1 MVLETYY
8 RQNVMEVGVDEVG
21 RGCMFGPVYAAAV
34 YWDPEIKSPLIRD
47 SKQLSKRKRDIASD
61 FIKENCIA
69 YGIASCSNVTI
80 DKINILQAS
89 IKAMHRA
96 IDDTHI
102 SPQHILVDG
111 NKFKFYLDRN
121 GDQVSHTCVTKGD
134 DKYYSIAAASIL
146 AKVARDNYIIKLCD
160 EDPSLEKYGLREN
173 VGYGSQLHMKAI
185 EQHGITPYH
194 RRTFGICKD
203 Y

>member
-8 RQNVMEVGVDEVG
+8 QKNVMEVGVDEVG

-34 YWDPEIKSPLIRD
+34 YWDPEITSSLIRD
-47 SKQLSKRKRDIASD
+47 SKKLSKRKREIASD

-69 YGIASCSNVTI
+69 YGIAECSNVVV
-80 DKINILQAS
+80 DKINILNAS
-89 IKAMHRA
+89 IKAMHKA
-96 IDDTHI
+96 ISATNIDPEHI
-102 SPQHILVDG
+102 VVDG
-111 NKFKFYLDRN
+111 NKFKFYMNKD
-121 GDQVSHTCVTKGD
+121 GDPVSHTCVIKGD

-146 AKVARDNYIIKLCD
+146 AKISRDTFIKKLCD
-160 EDPSLEKYGLREN
+160 DDPLLEKYGLRDN
-173 VGYGSQLHMKAI
+173 VGYGSQLHMDAI
-185 EQHGITPYH
+185 KQYGITPYH